1 MNPAAILVGEV
12 VGPEALQ
19 FLKAT
24 CLGRKALT
32 TIHGGTVEEA
42 LMRLEQLA
50 LATAPELGLP
60 AIRSMVSMGLDVV
73 ALMGR
78 VAREGRVDRT
88 LQAIALIDGIDERGE
103 YRLRYLYQACEDQ
116 ITPIIQKAYANLEEV
131 P

>member
-24 CLGRKALT
+24 CLGRKALS
-32 TIHGGTVEEA
+32 TIYGGTIEEA

-50 LATAPELGLP
+50 LASAPELGLD
-60 AIRSMVSMGLDVV
+60 AIRSMVALGVDVI

-78 VAREGRVDRT
+78 VRKNGRVGHPPVQRT
-88 LQAIALIDGIDERGE
+88 Q
-103 YRLRYLYQACEDQ
+103 
-116 ITPIIQKAYANLEEV
+116 T
-131 P
+131 